1 MATSI
6 QISEEIDAES
16 IVEIDC
22 SPQQKVKE
30 RTICS
35 ELPPTN
41 MHKQAEHA
49 EKSNSMNN
57 IPLSR
62 QNVIFLRN

>member
-1 MATSI
+1 MATSLMT
-6 QISEEIDAES
+6 SEENDSES
-16 IVEIDC
+16 TVEPDC

-35 ELPPTN
+35 EIPPMN

-62 QNVIFLRN
+62 QNVICWRN

>member
-6 QISEEIDAES
+6 QISEETDAES

-49 EKSNSMNN
+49 ENR
-57 IPLSR
+57 I
-62 QNVIFLRN
+62 Q